1 MNIPLS
7 NLLQIKYPS
16 ITIGCYGQVVLA
28 DYGQGDGPFIASWNV
43 PNITQPTTDD
53 IASFQA
59 DPSVQAAYQAILNND
74 LINSYTVQ
82 LQEYIDSVA
91 QQKQYDNALS
101 CTSYIN
107 STVQLWKDQAAAFI
121 AWRDSVYNYVIAQEA
136 LMLSGSIA
144 VLTFTQLQ
152 SELPVI
158 TWPTS

>member
-1 MNIPLS
+1 MDIPLL

-16 ITIGCYGQVVLA
+16 ITIGRSGQVVLA
-28 DYGQGDGPFIASWNV
+28 DQNDGNGPFISLWNV
-43 PNITQPTTDD
+43 PGITQPTTDD

-59 DPSVQAAYQAILNND
+59 DPSVQAAYQAELNNN
-74 LINSYTVQ
+74 LINSYTIQ

-91 QQKQYDNALS
+91 QQKQYDNAIS
-101 CTSYIN
+101 CISYIN

-136 LMLSGSIA
+136 LMLSGSIP
-144 VLTFTQLQ
+144 VPTFTQLQ